1 MSKYGWG
8 WIWKSWFSPIG
19 LMARLFGYTPKEDRK
34 PEVAEN
40 EYRITVVP
48 VVGYGMKELT
58 EVGKRLFGKYGE
70 SKESI
75 AETLKAWQE
84 CCAENDYFD
93 VMDHFTVAVTLE
105 EREQIIKDLGKS
117 KCWIIY
123 YDEYDDLYRTAD
135 SIVKRE
141 LRSRKRDEI
150 VLELTKKMEKDPVNK
165 ETVGELIKSRMEDTG
180 EEQWLAAIH
189 VEGAMKKHA

>member
-19 LMARLFGYTPKEDRK
+19 IIFRMFGYTPREDRK

-40 EYRITVVP
+40 EFRLTVVP
-48 VVGYGMKELT
+48 IPGYGMKELT
-58 EVGKRLFGKYGE
+58 EVGRRLFGKYGE

-84 CCAENDYFD
+84 CVAENDYFD
-93 VMDHFTVAVTLE
+93 VMDHFTMEVTSE
-105 EREQIIKDLGKS
+105 QREQIIKDLGKS
-117 KCWIIY
+117 KCWVIY
-123 YDEYDDLYRTAD
+123 ADEFADLERAAD
-135 SIVKRE
+135 SIVRRQ

-150 VLELTKKMEKDPVNK
+150 VLELTKRLESQPLSK
-165 ETVGELIKSRMEDTG
+165 ETISEMIQQNMEEEGKSMFWAGQTVASRVLPNG
-180 EEQWLAAIH
+180 
-189 VEGAMKKHA
+189 